1 MQNKANLLDTR
12 NERNLSQ
19 NKDLRTMNYE
29 PRTNKT
35 NPIKAKPKAASA
47 RANQS
52 GVAIFS
58 ARRFCEENAF
68 ILG

>member
-1 MQNKANLLDTR
+1 
-12 NERNLSQ
+12 
-19 NKDLRTMNYE
+19 MNYE

-35 NPIKAKPKAASA
+35 NPIKAKPKAASD